1 MVEFSSILKGN
12 FMSFASRYIN
22 EVKTKDY
29 RGNESSN
36 QTLNVFRLV
45 RDVAIVLGLVVLVLF
60 LNPITSVDTGTRG
73 VVTNGGR
80 RSY

>member
-1 MVEFSSILKGN
+1 
-12 FMSFASRYIN
+12 MSFASRYIN